1 MSEDRASEVTVLLKA
16 ASEGDASAS
25 ERLLPLV
32 YEELR
37 RIAGAL
43 MQRERQDHTL
53 QPTALVHEAYLRLLG
68 GAEIEWKSKAHFF
81 NASAQAMRRILIDHA
96 RRVQAVKRS
105 GAKGDSGVLLE
116 TPASVEPTKAAEELV
131 ELDTALDRLAMSDT
145 RQHDV
150 VMLRY
155 FAGLTIDQT
164 AEALGVSPATVKTD
178 WAFAR
183 AWLMREIDRTRRE
196 SAPVGGTGGGGA

>member
-1 MSEDRASEVTVLLKA
+1 VTLLLRA
-16 ASEGDASAS
+16 ASDGDASAS

-37 RIAGAL
+37 RIAAGL

-81 NASAQAMRRILIDHA
+81 NASARAMRRILIDHA
-96 RRVQAVKRS
+96 RRVRSAKRS
-105 GAKGDSGVLLE
+105 PVAVGGGDTNSGSFD
-116 TPASVEPTKAAEELV
+116 TPLSFTPSVAAADDLI
-131 ELDTALDRLAMSDT
+131 ELDTALDRLANQDS
-145 RQHDV
+145 RQHEV

-155 FAGLTIDQT
+155 FAGLTIEQT
-164 AEALGVSPATVKTD
+164 AQTLGVSPGTVKSD
-178 WAFAR
+178 WSFAR
-183 AWLMREIDRTRRE
+183 AWLMREIHQTRSVRGHPGQE
-196 SAPVGGTGGGGA
+196 SAR